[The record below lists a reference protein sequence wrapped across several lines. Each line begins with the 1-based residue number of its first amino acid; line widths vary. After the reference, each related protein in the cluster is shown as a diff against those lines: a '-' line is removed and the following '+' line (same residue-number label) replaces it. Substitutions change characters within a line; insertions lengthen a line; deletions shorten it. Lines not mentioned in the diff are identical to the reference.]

1 MPMVVEEIL
10 EEQVSN
16 IKDFIKGLYTRI
28 EDLESRNTW
37 GMPPEE
43 NSQRER
49 TIMTIIEN
57 IKKLDEECTNL
68 CEERTHIWNNL
79 MEDPKINSMEARLRD
94 M

>member
-1 MPMVVEEIL
+1 MPMVVKETL
-10 EEQVSN
+10 EEHVSN
-16 IKDFIKGLYTRI
+16 IREFIKGLYTRI

-68 CEERTHIWNNL
+68 CEERTHIWKNL
-79 MEDPKINSMEARLRD
+79 MEDLEMKSMEARLRD

>member
-28 EDLESRNTW
+28 EDLESRNTR

-68 CEERTHIWNNL
+68 CEERTHIWKNL
-79 MEDPKINSMEARLRD
+79 MEDSEMKSVEARLRD